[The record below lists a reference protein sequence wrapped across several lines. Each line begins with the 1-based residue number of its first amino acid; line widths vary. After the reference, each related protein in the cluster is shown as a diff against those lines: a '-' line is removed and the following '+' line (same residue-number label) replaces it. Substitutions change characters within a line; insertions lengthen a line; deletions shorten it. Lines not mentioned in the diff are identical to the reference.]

1 MTDLAASNSRKNE
14 PAAGNAPETGNR
26 RLGRLRDYWLS
37 PAGLVIAGATLLALG
52 LRCFIFT
59 RSSFLTSGAV
69 EYDDGV
75 YLGAAIRLL
84 QGALPY
90 KDYAFIQP
98 PGIMVVSLP
107 IALIAKLTSA
117 THALAVARV
126 ATACA
131 SALCVALVGN
141 LVRHRGAR
149 VTLVACG
156 LLAVYPADIMSGRTL
171 LLEPWMNVC
180 CLLAATA
187 AFRSGQL
194 TGPRRLALAGIALG
208 FGGSIKF
215 WAAAPA
221 AVLLVVIA
229 LVPQQRWQ
237 RLRWYVPSVAAGFL
251 VPLAAVAGTTPLR
264 FLRYT
269 LVYQATRTGAST
281 AMALRLDH
289 LTGLVLVLASRG
301 FGISPGSY
309 TLFQADSTATME
321 TTVVGAALPAVI
333 ALAMVALLVFPY
345 VRMSRDRTQL
355 EWFAL
360 GTAALACTAILSYS
374 AFFYHYPAFP
384 APWLAITA
392 GAAVGALATRARS
405 AVRAGDPSRAGD
417 DREEPTGQAPPVDR
431 RGRARRW
438 GTAVVAIAIA
448 VAAVVE
454 VVQLSDVSVQGNPG
468 VASVIPAGSC
478 VVSDQVSVTIA
489 ANRFT
494 TAPGCPDVVDAL
506 AQTLVLSH
514 GVSPAGGAG
523 KQQAVV
529 SGWESIFS
537 QAQYVWLT
545 GGYQNRIP
553 WTPQLAAW
561 FQAHFHQVRV
571 LRSYVDSRIYE
582 KNGLYTPGDTAP
594 GGHKDSM
601 STVRQASVLGR
612 PKSPARRSAIA
623 SRRRMRP
630 AIASL
635 VSGGSASW
643 PSSSSDACRFATRSW
658 PAMTR

>member
-14 PAAGNAPETGNR
+14 PAAGNAAGMGST
-26 RLGRLRDYWLS
+26 RLERLRAYWLS
-37 PAGLVIAGATLLALG
+37 PAGLVIAGVTVLALV

-59 RSSFLTSGAV
+59 QSSFLTSGAV

-117 THALAVARV
+117 TFGLALARF

-131 SALCVALVGN
+131 SAACVALAGH
-141 LVRHRGAR
+141 LVRHRGAG
-149 VTLVACG
+149 VTLVTCG

-171 LLEPWMNVC
+171 LLEPWMNLC

-187 AFRSGQL
+187 AFRAGAL
-194 TGPRRLALAGIALG
+194 AGPRRLALAGIALG
-208 FGGSIKF
+208 FAGSIKF

-221 AVLLVVIA
+221 AILLIIIA

-237 RLRWYVPSVAAGFL
+237 RLRWYVPCVVAGFG
-251 VPLAAVAGTTPLR
+251 VPVAAVAGTTPLR

-269 LVYQATRTGAST
+269 LLYQATRAGSST

-289 LTGLVLVLASRG
+289 LTGLVLVLAQRG
-301 FGISPGSY
+301 FGITPGSY
-309 TLFQADSTATME
+309 TLFQAESTASME
-321 TTVVGAALPAVI
+321 TTVVGVAAPLLVAVAAAAL
-333 ALAMVALLVFPY
+333 LLFPY
-345 VRMSRDRTQL
+345 ARWWRERTHL

-360 GTAALACTAILSYS
+360 GTAALACLAILSYS

-384 APWLAITA
+384 APWLAISA
-392 GAAVGALATRARS
+392 GAAAGALASRASRARGS
-405 AVRAGDPSRAGD
+405 HQETQAEGVTEAARAARPGQGRRAG
-417 DREEPTGQAPPVDR
+417 
-431 RGRARRW
+431 RW
-438 GTAVVAIAIA
+438 GTAVVAVV
-448 VAAVVE
+448 VAAVALVE
-454 VVQLSDVSVQGNPG
+454 LVQLSAVRVQGNPG

-478 VVSDQVSVTIA
+478 VISDQVSMTIA

-514 GVSPAGGAG
+514 GASPAGGAG

-529 SGWESIFS
+529 AAWESIFS

-545 GGYQNRIP
+545 SGYQARIP
-553 WTPQLAAW
+553 WTPQLNAW
-561 FQAHFHQVRV
+561 FHEHFHEVQV
-571 LRSYVDSRIYE
+571 LHHYVDSRIYE
-582 KNGLYTPGDTAP
+582 
-594 GGHKDSM
+594 
-601 STVRQASVLGR
+601 R
-612 PKSPARRSAIA
+612 
-623 SRRRMRP
+623 
-630 AIASL
+630 
-635 VSGGSASW
+635 
-643 PSSSSDACRFATRSW
+643 DAG
-658 PAMTR
+658 

>member
-1 MTDLAASNSRKNE
+1 MTDLAASSSRKNE
-14 PAAGNAPETGNR
+14 PAAGSSSEMGSTRG
-26 RLGRLRDYWLS
+26 GRFRAYWLS
-37 PAGLVIAGATLLALG
+37 PAGLVIAGVTVLALV

-107 IALIAKLTSA
+107 IAVIAKLTSA
-117 THALAVARV
+117 TYGLAIARL

-131 SALCVALVGN
+131 SAACVALAGN
-141 LVRHRGAR
+141 LVRHRGAA
-149 VTLVACG
+149 VTLVTCG

-171 LLEPWMNVC
+171 LLEPWMNLC

-194 TGPRRLALAGIALG
+194 AGPRRLGLAGIALG
-208 FGGSIKF
+208 FAGSIKF
-215 WAAAPA
+215 CAAAPA
-221 AVLLVVIA
+221 AILLVIIV

-237 RLRWYVPSVAAGFL
+237 RARWYVPCVAAGFL

-281 AMALRLDH
+281 GMALRLDH
-289 LTGLVLVLASRG
+289 LTGLVLVLAHWG
-301 FGISPGSY
+301 FTISPRSY
-309 TLFQADSTATME
+309 TLFQAESTATME
-321 TTVVGAALPAVI
+321 TTIVGVAAPLVVAVVAAALI
-333 ALAMVALLVFPY
+333 VFPY
-345 VRMSRDRTQL
+345 ARWWRGRTPL
-355 EWFAL
+355 EWFGL
-360 GTAALACTAILSYS
+360 GTAALACVAILSYS

-384 APWLAITA
+384 APWLAVAA
-392 GAAVGALATRARS
+392 GGAFGAVASRPGRGQRAAVPEGTEAALAARP
-405 AVRAGDPSRAGD
+405 GGH
-417 DREEPTGQAPPVDR
+417 
-431 RGRARRW
+431 GRARRW
-438 GTAVVAIAIA
+438 GTAAVAVV
-448 VAAVVE
+448 VAAVAVVE
-454 VVQLSDVSVQGNPG
+454 LAQLGSVRVQGNPS

-478 VVSDQVSVTIA
+478 VVSDQVAVTIA
-489 ANRFT
+489 ADRFT

-545 GGYQNRIP
+545 AGYQNRIP
-553 WTPQLAAW
+553 WTPELDAW
-561 FQAHFHQVRV
+561 FHAHFHQVEV
-571 LRSYVDSRIYE
+571 LHRYVGSRIYAR
-582 KNGLYTPGDTAP
+582 NAAP
-594 GGHKDSM
+594 AG
-601 STVRQASVLGR
+601 
-612 PKSPARRSAIA
+612 
-623 SRRRMRP
+623 
-630 AIASL
+630 
-635 VSGGSASW
+635 
-643 PSSSSDACRFATRSW
+643 
-658 PAMTR
+658 

>member
-14 PAAGNAPETGNR
+14 PAAGNSSEMDSG
-26 RLGRLRDYWLS
+26 RLGRLRAYWLS
-37 PAGLVIAGATLLALG
+37 PAGLVIAAATVLALG

-117 THALAVARV
+117 TLGLAVARL

-131 SALCVALVGN
+131 SAACVALAGN

-149 VTLVACG
+149 VTLVTCG

-171 LLEPWMNVC
+171 LLEPWMNLC

-194 TGPRRLALAGIALG
+194 AGPRRLGLAGIVLG
-208 FGGSIKF
+208 FAGSIKF

-221 AVLLVVIA
+221 AVLLVVVA
-229 LVPQQRWQ
+229 LVPQQRRQ
-237 RLRWYVPSVAAGFL
+237 RVRWYVPGVAAGFL

-269 LVYQATRTGAST
+269 LEYQATRTGAT
-281 AMALRLDH
+281 TGMTLRLDH
-289 LTGLVLVLASRG
+289 LTGLVLVLAHLG

-309 TLFQADSTATME
+309 TLFQAESTATME
-321 TTVVGAALPAVI
+321 TTAVGVAIPAVI
-333 ALAMVALLVFPY
+333 ALAMAVLLVFPY

-360 GTAALACTAILSYS
+360 GTAALACTGILSYS

-384 APWLAITA
+384 APWLAIAA
-392 GAAVGALATRARS
+392 GAAAGALSSRVRS
-405 AVRAGDPSRAGD
+405 GLRGPRAGEGA
-417 DREEPTGQAPPVDR
+417 QAAQPG
-431 RGRARRW
+431 RGRRARRW
-438 GTAVVAIAIA
+438 GTAVVAVALAA
-448 VAAVVE
+448 VAVVE
-454 VVQLSDVSVQGNPG
+454 LVQLGNVRIQGNPG

-489 ANRFT
+489 ADRFT

-523 KQQAVV
+523 RQQAVV

-553 WTPQLAAW
+553 WTPQLDAW
-561 FQAHFHQVRV
+561 FQAHFHQVEV
-571 LRSYVDSRIYE
+571 LHRYVASRIYE
-582 KNGLYTPGDTAP
+582 KNA
-594 GGHKDSM
+594 
-601 STVRQASVLGR
+601 A
-612 PKSPARRSAIA
+612 
-623 SRRRMRP
+623 
-630 AIASL
+630 
-635 VSGGSASW
+635 
-643 PSSSSDACRFATRSW
+643 
-658 PAMTR
+658 

>member
-1 MTDLAASNSRKNE
+1 MTDLAASNSRKNK
-14 PAAGNAPETGNR
+14 PAAGDASGKGGT
-26 RLGRLRDYWLS
+26 RLERLRAYWLS
-37 PAGLVIAGATLLALG
+37 PAGLVIAGATVLALV

-117 THALAVARV
+117 TLGLAAARV

-131 SALCVALVGN
+131 SAACVALAGN
-141 LVRHRGAR
+141 LVRHRGAG
-149 VTLVACG
+149 VTLVTCG

-171 LLEPWMNVC
+171 LLEPWMNLC

-187 AFRSGQL
+187 AFRSGRL
-194 TGPRRLALAGIALG
+194 AGPRRLGLAGVALG
-208 FGGSIKF
+208 FAGSIKF

-221 AVLLVVIA
+221 AILLVIVA

-237 RLRWYVPSVAAGFL
+237 RVRWYVPCVAAGFL
-251 VPLAAVAGTTPLR
+251 VPLAAVAGSTPLR

-269 LVYQATRTGAST
+269 LIYQATREGSST

-289 LTGLVLVLASRG
+289 ITGLVLVLAQQG
-301 FGISPGSY
+301 FGISPGNY
-309 TLFQADSTATME
+309 TLFQADATASME
-321 TTVVGAALPAVI
+321 TTTVAVTVPI
-333 ALAMVALLVFPY
+333 VVALLVAALIVVPY
-345 VRMSRDRTQL
+345 VRMSRDRTHL

-360 GTAALACTAILSYS
+360 GTATLACVAILSYS

-384 APWLAITA
+384 GPWLAIAA
-392 GAAVGALATRARS
+392 GAAAGALASRARS
-405 AVRAGDPSRAGD
+405 GQRATGAGEGAEGASAALPG
-417 DREEPTGQAPPVDR
+417 RP
-431 RGRARRW
+431 GRARRW
-438 GTAVVAIAIA
+438 GTAVTAVV
-448 VAAVVE
+448 VAAVAVVE
-454 VVQLSDVSVQGNPG
+454 LVQLTNVRVQANPSV
-468 VASVIPAGSC
+468 ARVIPAGSC
-478 VVSDQVSVTIA
+478 VVSDQVAVTIA
-489 ANRFT
+489 ADRFT

-529 SGWESIFS
+529 SAWESIFS
-537 QAQYVWLT
+537 QAQYAWLT
-545 GGYQNRIP
+545 SGYQARIP

-561 FQAHFHQVRV
+561 FDAHFHEVRV
-571 LRSYVDSRIYE
+571 LHAYVGSRIYE
-582 KNGLYTPGDTAP
+582 RNA
-594 GGHKDSM
+594 
-601 STVRQASVLGR
+601 A
-612 PKSPARRSAIA
+612 
-623 SRRRMRP
+623 
-630 AIASL
+630 
-635 VSGGSASW
+635 
-643 PSSSSDACRFATRSW
+643 
-658 PAMTR
+658 

>member
-1 MTDLAASNSRKNE
+1 MTDLAASNSRKNK
-14 PAAGNAPETGNR
+14 PAAGNGPETGGS
-26 RLGRLRDYWLS
+26 RLGRLRAYWLS
-37 PAGLVIAGATLLALG
+37 PAGLVIAGLTLLALV

-107 IALIAKLTSA
+107 IALIGKLTTA

-131 SALCVALVGN
+131 SAACVALVGN

-149 VTLVACG
+149 VTLVTCG
-156 LLAVYPADIMSGRTL
+156 LLAIYPADIMSGRTL
-171 LLEPWMNVC
+171 LLEPWMNLC

-187 AFRSGQL
+187 AFRRGQL
-194 TGPRRLALAGIALG
+194 AGPRRLGLAGIALG
-208 FGGSIKF
+208 FAGSIKF

-221 AVLLVVIA
+221 AVLLVIIA
-229 LVPQQRWQ
+229 LVPAQRWQ
-237 RLRWYVPSVAAGFL
+237 RIRWYVPGVAAGFL
-251 VPLAAVAGTTPLR
+251 VPLAGVAGTTPLR

-281 AMALRLDH
+281 AMGLRLDH
-289 LTGLVLVLASRG
+289 LTGLVLVLASHG
-301 FGISPGSY
+301 FGISPGAY

-321 TTVVGAALPAVI
+321 TTAVAVAIPVVV
-333 ALAMVALLVFPY
+333 ALAMAALLVFAY
-345 VRMSRDRTQL
+345 VRTSRDRTQL

-360 GTAALACTAILSYS
+360 GTAALACTGILSYS

-384 APWLAITA
+384 APWLANAA
-392 GAAVGALATRARS
+392 GAAAAALASRTRDSGGQPEPA
-405 AVRAGDPSRAGD
+405 ADAGTASEAAPA
-417 DREEPTGQAPPVDR
+417 EPPG
-431 RGRARRW
+431 RGRRARRW
-438 GTAVVAIAIA
+438 GTAVVAVV
-448 VAAVVE
+448 VAAVAVVE
-454 VVQLSDVSVQGNPG
+454 LVQLSNVTVQGNPH

-489 ANRFT
+489 ADRFST
-494 TAPGCPDVVDAL
+494 TPGCPDVVDAL

-523 KQQAVV
+523 RQQAVV
-529 SGWESIFS
+529 TGWESIFS

-571 LRSYVDSRIYE
+571 LHSYVDSHIYE
-582 KNGLYTPGDTAP
+582 KNA
-594 GGHKDSM
+594 
-601 STVRQASVLGR
+601 A
-612 PKSPARRSAIA
+612 
-623 SRRRMRP
+623 
-630 AIASL
+630 
-635 VSGGSASW
+635 
-643 PSSSSDACRFATRSW
+643 
-658 PAMTR
+658 